1 MSEKWVYRRSV
12 AVSRVYRR
20 SVAVSSDNCLSSL
33 LRSFVTPPAE
43 SSVLPPSTRA
53 LVAAD
58 GTGHAHVKR
67 HTMADVDEE
76 ALVDAVRAALAE
88 KPGMGIKP
96 LVKHLTANGWAVD
109 SRAVRNA
116 MDAMASSKYVPAG
129 RAGEVPT
136 SRKWHCQY

>member
-1 MSEKWVYRRSV
+1 
-12 AVSRVYRR
+12 
-20 SVAVSSDNCLSSL
+20 
-33 LRSFVTPPAE
+33 
-43 SSVLPPSTRA
+43 
-53 LVAAD
+53 VAAD

-116 MDAMASSKYVPAG
+116 IDAMASSKYVPAG
-129 RAGEVPT
+129 RAGEAAMARAEEAAAKAEAAAAAKKAALPAAPT
-136 SRKWHCQY
+136 SLAHDQRLKDIVS